1 MSKNNTQSGQRA
13 SICRTLKKT
22 YKMIA
27 GCGIRLCAI
36 ERKLENC
43 AYCNDYA
50 CEKLIKHYN
59 FDPDS
64 RKRLEE
70 IREKI

>member
-1 MSKNNTQSGQRA
+1 
-13 SICRTLKKT
+13 
-22 YKMIA
+22 MIA